1 MRRRKKKAGDS
12 QEVDLT
18 PMLDVV
24 FIMLIFFIV
33 TASFVKEKGLDLN
46 RPSKNQQQQPDDSK
60 KSIVIN
66 ITDRN
71 QVWIQKRPVDV
82 RSVKANVARL
92 LAENPGAGVVIRVV
106 RSAAAMTPTARS
118 PAPPAAF
125 ARSSSSP
132 STTTFFT
139 G

>member
-1 MRRRKKKAGDS
+1 MRRRKKKAEDS

-46 RPSKNQQQQPDDSK
+46 RPSKNQNQQQDESK

-66 ITDRN
+66 ITNRN
-71 QVWIQKRPVDV
+71 QVWIQKRPIDI

-92 LAENPGAGVVIRVV
+92 MAENPGAGVVIRAEGESKNGLMIQVMDQAKQAGAGSV
-106 RSAAAMTPTARS
+106 ALTQG
-118 PAPPAAF
+118 
-125 ARSSSSP
+125 
-132 STTTFFT
+132 T
-139 G
+139 GNI